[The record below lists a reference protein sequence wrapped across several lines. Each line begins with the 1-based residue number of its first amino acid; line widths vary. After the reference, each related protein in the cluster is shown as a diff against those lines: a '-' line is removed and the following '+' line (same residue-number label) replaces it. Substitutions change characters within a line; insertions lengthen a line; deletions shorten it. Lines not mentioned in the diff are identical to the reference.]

1 MRKYLV
7 LVAIFIG
14 VFSLMPVQVL
24 YSQDEITV
32 KINNKKLGFDAKPY
46 VKDGRTL
53 VPFRKILEELGT
65 EVSWDSERQIVTA
78 KKNAIEVSLK
88 IGINYG
94 YVNGSKVNLDVP
106 PEIYGGRTFVPLRF
120 ISENLGAE
128 VNWEGSTN
136 TVFITY
142 NNNSYKLGQE
152 GSFKDYRFSI
162 SKIDTSSEPGVLKVI
177 GKFNFD
183 ANGVIL
189 EIADDYGYIL
199 PAEIVT
205 TSKSGV
211 MNNIEGK
218 VSLPG
223 CHNFI
228 GKYVVIKKPNSEKK
242 LVKIAEYEISK

>member
-1 MRKYLV
+1 MGKKFV
-7 LVAIFIG
+7 LAVIFIITL
-14 VFSLMPVQVL
+14 SLLSLQVL
-24 YSQDEITV
+24 FAQGEITV
-32 KINNKKLGFDAKPY
+32 KINDKKLTFDAEPY
-46 VKDGRTL
+46 TKEGRTL

-65 EVSWDSERQIVTA
+65 EVSWDSEKQIVTA
-78 KKNAIEVSLK
+78 KKNATEMSLK

-94 YVNGSKVNLDVP
+94 YVNGNKVNLDVP

-152 GSFKDYRFSI
+152 GSFKDHRFSI

-177 GKFNFD
+177 GKFNFY
-183 ANGVIL
+183 ANDTIL

-199 PAEIVT
+199 SAEIVT
-205 TSKSGV
+205 ISKSGD

-242 LVKIAEYEISK
+242 LVKIAEYEIS